1 MTGKWE
7 SGIKESTR
15 IGLMVL
21 LSLEIFG
28 KTALTCCESL
38 KIHFALTY
46 NIKYCTMPNKTCLKR
61 NILYINQNLRPFCQ
75 QVNLKVVSFLFFF
88 FIVCAGG
95 KSLQTY
101 TKGLHWRRLWEWT
114 VDKKIFFFFHD

>member
-1 MTGKWE
+1 
-7 SGIKESTR
+7 
-15 IGLMVL
+15 MVL

-46 NIKYCTMPNKTCLKR
+46 NIKYCTMPNKTSFKR

-75 QVNLKVVSFLFFF
+75 QLSLKVVFFLWLMQEGCHFKHTQRDY
-88 FIVCAGG
+88 IERDRENE
-95 KSLQTY
+95 Q
-101 TKGLHWRRLWEWT
+101 
-114 VDKKIFFFFHD
+114 